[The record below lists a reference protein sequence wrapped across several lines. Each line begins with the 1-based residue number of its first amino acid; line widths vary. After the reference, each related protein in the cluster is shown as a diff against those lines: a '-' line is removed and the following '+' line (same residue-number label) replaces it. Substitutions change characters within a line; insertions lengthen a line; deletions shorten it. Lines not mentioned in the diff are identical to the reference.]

1 MAPTFTYVLLAL
13 NFFNLLI
20 MIIEYKICRNQQN
33 EYLVFDRKV
42 ETFMA
47 ELDGIITRMRQNI

>member
-1 MAPTFTYVLLAL
+1 MAPNFTYVLLAL

>member
-1 MAPTFTYVLLAL
+1 MAPNFTYVLLAL

-20 MIIEYKICRNQQN
+20 MIIEYKICCNQQN